1 MAAFDNLVQEID
13 ERYRL
18 GPKARPL
25 IEETRRVI
33 SKQPGGVRAYL
44 EKCKAAGFSVEVA
57 SWLNGSGPVPLS
69 GEETEQTLGS
79 EAVNRIAAKADVSQ
93 CFARTVLGYAIPKVV
108 ARLAQGSAVPA
119 AIRASALRLS
129 RTAVWRECASRRRA
143 TIL

>member
-79 EAVNRIAAKADVSQ
+79 EAVNRIAA
-93 CFARTVLGYAIPKVV
+93 GMP
-108 ARLAQGSAVPA
+108 PP
-119 AIRASALRLS
+119 RAS
-129 RTAVWRECASRRRA
+129 RTTTLGIA
-143 TIL
+143 